1 MCECVHACES
11 GHGECVQARESGPGE
26 RVCTRVHVCEAGDG
40 RLEAAVWP
48 QVQPVRR
55 PRL

>member
-1 MCECVHACES
+1 MRARVCTRVSRGTASVCK
-11 GHGECVQARESGPGE
+11 RESGPGE

>member
-48 QVQPVRR
+48 QVQLVRR